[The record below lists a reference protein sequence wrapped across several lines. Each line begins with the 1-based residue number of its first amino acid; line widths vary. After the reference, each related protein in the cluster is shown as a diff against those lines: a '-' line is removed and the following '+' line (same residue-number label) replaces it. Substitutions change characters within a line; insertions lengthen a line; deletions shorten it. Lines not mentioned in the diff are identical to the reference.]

1 MSVAAAIRGT
11 GAPAAAGRV
20 LQSRSSQSRESPA
33 SIGDYQSMER
43 SEATTNPRIY
53 ESMDPQIPELRD
65 IDLERRQL
73 HAVDGKIVEHRAV

>member
-43 SEATTNPRIY
+43 SEATTNP
-53 ESMDPQIPELRD
+53 QIPELHD

-73 HAVDGKIVEHRAV
+73 RAVDGKIVEHRAV